1 MSVSRIAIQCAQL
14 LEESNLDK
22 TSPLDIRAGLGEI
35 LARFK
40 IWAGNVGVFAPG
52 NASIEHR
59 LRDDKDIADLLSR
72 LLGRLKKHLEQA
84 VRPPLTEELEDEH
97 EQLES
102 SASSILSGSSSEL
115 DWDPDEAAA
124 VPHIDVGDQSR
135 DDPITQANGTIDYLY
150 RLSVLLKKP
159 VSSTEN
165 DKVRRFIA
173 KQPDEE
179 SAKEQSDFERHVRWM
194 IEVRHFPTAPK
205 VLIDRLVTTVVFR
218 RMKLSYRQRHR
229 EKLRQGFPH
238 SLNAQPTFE
247 DMLIGERS
255 HPFSISGLESSRP
268 TTWNSQSHSFSAT
281 TASSVNR
288 SRYANFSKSV
298 ALSRITQTAVARR
311 GKLDVPKP
319 PHNADGRVK
328 NLLCP
333 YCFRFLENEETREPR
348 WT

>member
-14 LEESNLDK
+14 LEESYLDK

-59 LRDDKDIADLLSR
+59 LRDDKDIADLLTR
-72 LLGRLKKHLEQA
+72 LLGRLKKHLEQT
-84 VRPPLTEELEDEH
+84 VRPPLTEEPEDEQ
-97 EQLES
+97 EQLDSSVSSIS
-102 SASSILSGSSSEL
+102 SASSSEL
-115 DWDPDEAAA
+115 DLDPDEAAS

-135 DDPITQANGTIDYLY
+135 DDPITQANGIIDYLY
-150 RLSVLLKKP
+150 RLSILLKKP

-165 DKVRRFIA
+165 DKVRRFIV
-173 KQPDEE
+173 KQSDEE
-179 SAKEQSDFERHVRWM
+179 AAKDQSDFECHVRWM
-194 IEVRHFPTAPK
+194 IKERHFPTAPK

-218 RMKLSYRQRHR
+218 RMKLLYRQRHR

-238 SLNAQPTFE
+238 SLNARSTFA
-247 DMLIGERS
+247 ERS
-255 HPFSISGLESSRP
+255 HPFRNSGLESSRP
-268 TTWNSQSHSFSAT
+268 ITWDSQSHSFSAT

-298 ALSRITQTAVARR
+298 ALSKITQTAVARR
-311 GKLDVPKP
+311 EKLDVPKP
-319 PHNADGRVK
+319 PYDADGRVE

-333 YCFRFLENEETREPR
+333 YCFRFLENEERREPR

>member
-1 MSVSRIAIQCAQL
+1 MSISRIAIQCAQL
-14 LEESNLDK
+14 LGENNLDK
-22 TSPLDIRAGLGEI
+22 TSPLEIRAGLGEI

-52 NASIEHR
+52 NASIEYR

-84 VRPPLTEELEDEH
+84 VRPPLTEESDDEH
-97 EQLES
+97 EQLDS
-102 SASSILSGSSSEL
+102 SASSISSDSSSEL
-115 DWDPDEAAA
+115 DLDSDEAAS
-124 VPHIDVGDQSR
+124 VPDIEVGDQSR
-135 DDPITQANGTIDYLY
+135 DDPITQANSTMDYLY

-173 KQPDEE
+173 KPPDEE
-179 SAKEQSDFERHVRWM
+179 TAEEQSDFESHVRWM

-205 VLIDRLVTTVVFR
+205 VLIDRLVTTVAFR
-218 RMKLSYRQRHR
+218 RMKLLYRQRHR
-229 EKLRQGFPH
+229 DKLGQGFPH
-238 SLNAQPTFE
+238 SLNAQPVFE
-247 DMLIGERS
+247 EMLLGERR
-255 HPFSISGLESSRP
+255 HPFGISDLENSRP
-268 TTWNSQSHSFSAT
+268 TIWNSQSHSFSAT

-288 SRYANFSKSV
+288 SRYANFPKSV
-298 ALSRITQTAVARR
+298 ALSRMTQTAVARR

-319 PHNADGRVK
+319 PHDTNGRVV
-328 NLLCP
+328 CP
-333 YCFRFLENEETREPR
+333 YCFRFLEKEERHEPR